1 MNLFNENES
10 QFYQKQYQTTL
21 SERIFKQFLMI
32 FDNYGSE
39 GGLFI
44 MMGKKNCEKIN

>member
-1 MNLFNENES
+1 MNLFNENEAK
-10 QFYQKQYQTTL
+10 FYEKKYKTTFG
-21 SERIFKQFLMI
+21 ERILKQFLMI

-44 MMGKKNCEKIN
+44 MIGKRR